1 MAASDNHENV
11 TEHLE
16 AALATD
22 DEGQKN
28 YHIRQALQ
36 LIGIE

>member
-1 MAASDNHENV
+1 MAPSDNRENV
-11 TEHLE
+11 IEHLE

-22 DEGQKN
+22 DQSQKN

-36 LIGIE
+36 LLGIG